1 MRTLTIDTSTNILGV
16 AILDEMELIGQKVT
30 RVNQDHSSRLMPAI
44 VELMKD
50 VNVEP
55 VELEKIIVAKGP
67 GSYTGIRIGVTVAK
81 SLAWALDIPVVG
93 VSSLESLAY
102 QAKVRNGLVCSFF
115 DARRENVFAGVYRV
129 TNGIIT
135 TEKADANIAFA
146 DLEKYLLS
154 LNEEVVLLS
163 PDIKKFT
170 DLMTEELKDIM
181 IIPKL
186 PDHITN
192 PSNLAVIG
200 LQQKNEDSHELIP
213 EYLRMAEAE
222 VNWLKTKENESNNYD

>member
-81 SLAWALDIPVVG
+81 SLAWALNIPVVG

-102 QAKVRNGLVCSFF
+102 QAKIRNGLVCSFF

-129 TNGIIT
+129 TDGIMT
-135 TEKADANIAFA
+135 TEKADANIRFA

-170 DLMTEELKDIM
+170 DLMTKELKDII
-181 IIPKL
+181 IIPKS

-192 PSNLAVIG
+192 PSNLAVLG
-200 LQQKNEDSHELIP
+200 MQKKNEDSHELIP

-222 VNWLKTKENESNNYD
+222 VNWLKTKEKESNNHD

>member
-81 SLAWALDIPVVG
+81 SLAWALNIPVVG

-102 QAKVRNGLVCSFF
+102 QAKIRNGLVCSFF

-129 TNGIIT
+129 TDGIMT
-135 TEKADANIAFA
+135 TEKADANIRFA

-170 DLMTEELKDIM
+170 DLMTKELKDII
-181 IIPKL
+181 IIPKS

-192 PSNLAVIG
+192 PSNLAVLG
-200 LQQKNEDSHELIP
+200 MQKKNEDSHELIP

-222 VNWLKTKENESNNYD
+222 VNWLKTKEKESNNYD